1 MNDTPLRPWIIAEKG
16 DKIISAHCDC
26 MTGLGEACTRITAKV
41 FWVDATVRT
50 REAKT
55 VTQEQGVTY
64 RCYEIAYSQL
74 SDIDFTLPK
83 SKKALL
89 DKRINNEK
97 LKTVQKRNDIVSTPT
112 PDELD

>member
-1 MNDTPLRPWIIAEKG
+1 L
-16 DKIISAHCDC
+16 
-26 MTGLGEACTRITAKV
+26 TGLVEACTRITAKV

-55 VTQEQGVTY
+55 VTQEQAYWMLPTDVTK
-64 RCYEIAYSQL
+64 IAYSQL
-74 SDIDFTLPK
+74 LDIDFTSPK

-89 DKRINNEK
+89 DKHINNEK
-97 LKTVQKRNDIVSTPT
+97 FQTVQKRNDIVSTPT